1 MYEIEYRIGSCLGL
15 MVWYCMLL
23 AICTWLAK
31 QFLIIRQ
38 LDLIAVRGQLLH
50 VSVVKV
56 AKAFMPSL

>member
-1 MYEIEYRIGSCLGL
+1 MYEVEYRIGSCLRL

-23 AICTWLAK
+23 AICAWLAK
-31 QFLIIRQ
+31 QFLIVRQ
-38 LDLIAVRGQLLH
+38 LNLAAVRGQLHH